1 MSMRSKKKTRDIF
14 IAVTAIFM
22 LVLLTVLLSKKLFN
36 HVDNNISE
44 QTPTEDVV
52 EKVDGLS
59 LNYQELIF

>member
-1 MSMRSKKKTRDIF
+1 MDNIEVYFRELGNVDDYKALD
-14 IAVTAIFM
+14 
-22 LVLLTVLLSKKLFN
+22 LSKKLFN